1 MKFSKINFYKNLNLN
16 LGSEGCV
23 LKTSSFERLFCRC
36 YAARLNLLLFIRRRV
51 GCSSDLLCRFS
62 CVGWI
67 TEDDE
72 ALLPALVLRPSPS
85 SCCLLLTPPLPTPHS
100 KFSLCSF
107 TIRSVRSRPACR
119 AQDSMEGTITHSL
132 SNSDAKSVPA
142 VGGRRLHFK
151 MLQRQK
157 KILTVIQTELHFY
170 YFCYTDVHAN
180 AFCTFKGKLNLYD
193 FSIELSAAQ
202 CGLKP
207 KTVSPRYTHVNAIRP
222 SCLSSLMNT
231 LRTRRH

>member
-1 MKFSKINFYKNLNLN
+1 MN
-16 LGSEGCV
+16 LGSEGCA

-36 YAARLNLLLFIRRRV
+36 YAARFKLLLFIRRQD
-51 GCSSDLLCRFS
+51 GCSSDLLCRFW

-72 ALLPALVLRPSPS
+72 ALLPALVLWPSPS

-107 TIRSVRSRPACR
+107 TIRSVRSQPACR
-119 AQDSMEGTITHSL
+119 AQDSMEGTIAHSL

-157 KILTVIQTELHFY
+157 NINSHSNRVALLLFLLRWRACKCVLHVQRQTEPLWFFY
-170 YFCYTDVHAN
+170 WTVCNTVWLKTENSISEVYT
-180 AFCTFKGKLNLYD
+180 C
-193 FSIELSAAQ
+193 
-202 CGLKP
+202 
-207 KTVSPRYTHVNAIRP
+207 
-222 SCLSSLMNT
+222 
-231 LRTRRH
+231 